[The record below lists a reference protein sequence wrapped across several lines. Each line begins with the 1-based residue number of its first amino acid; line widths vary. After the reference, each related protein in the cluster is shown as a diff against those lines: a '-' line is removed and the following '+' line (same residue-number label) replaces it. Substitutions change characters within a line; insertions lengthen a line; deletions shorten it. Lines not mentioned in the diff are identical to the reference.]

1 MKRLAEQSEP
11 LLVPSVEGDWAPV
24 AEAGAVMMEFL
35 TSTALHTRN
44 HGGMVLAE
52 LGRHAAAASQGAR
65 SDPLSTAYLKQAIAP
80 DAVKEPSAWMAPI
93 WAKLLND
100 EPKWTE
106 GFEEAAARLGKK
118 FVPRLA
124 KAQGH
129 GNTSVYF
136 LEAVPV
142 STESPCRQA
151 EVPEGGVQYTT
162 ESTTESAAWLRWFF
176 QAGVASWSLL
186 TRMLVV
192 VGLIAGLLLI
202 LFFFLVAYTK
212 ATQSARPLTFQDVWF
227 LVTLGSL
234 IWLLRAIATPFSEL
248 IDFRI
253 IMAPTPI
260 LKFKDWGV
268 TLEIRSTGHEDDQPR
283 LMLAKYTAVC
293 AECGGQLEVRA
304 GGKSF
309 PNRLVGRCNQAPREH
324 VYSFDHVQRIGRRL
338 L

>member
-202 LFFFLVAYTK
+202 LFYISIFNILVQFKIFFCTK
-212 ATQSARPLTFQDVWF
+212 IHFCRSSIISV
-227 LVTLGSL
+227 SL
-234 IWLLRAIATPFSEL
+234 
-248 IDFRI
+248 
-253 IMAPTPI
+253 
-260 LKFKDWGV
+260 K
-268 TLEIRSTGHEDDQPR
+268 
-283 LMLAKYTAVC
+283 
-293 AECGGQLEVRA
+293 
-304 GGKSF
+304 
-309 PNRLVGRCNQAPREH
+309 
-324 VYSFDHVQRIGRRL
+324 
-338 L
+338 